1 MFFPV
6 LLQILNMNGQSTF
19 DGLKEKLKQ
28 EEWPSTYM
36 FKFIMPNDNESI
48 SKLLNI
54 FGTAN
59 KQQMHNSRNGNY
71 VSITIEELMISAE
84 DVIDKYE
91 KAAKLKGVIS
101 L

>member
-1 MFFPV
+1 MDE
-6 LLQILNMNGQSTF
+6 QSPF
-19 DGLKEKLKQ
+19 YGLKKQ
-28 EEWPSTYM
+28 LEQEAWPSAYL
-36 FKFIMPNDNESI
+36 FKFILPNENESI

-59 KQQMHNSRNGNY
+59 RQQMHNSRNGKY
-71 VSITIEELMISAE
+71 VSITIEELMFSAD

>member
-6 LLQILNMNGQSTF
+6 LLQILNMNEQSPF
-19 DGLKEKLKQ
+19 DGLKHKLEQ

-59 KQQMHNSRNGNY
+59 KQQLHNSRKGNY
-71 VSITIEELMISAE
+71 VSITIEELMMSAE

-91 KAAKLKGVIS
+91 KAAQLKGVIS